1 MSIQEVSVANN
12 QKKRL
17 LKVVKDPAVLF
28 SEDNGDLVV
37 NVAAYEAFKKEL
49 RLARVAKPHL
59 NVEPIEEIVGGDV
72 LDFSHEY
79 FVFS

>member
-1 MSIQEVSVANN
+1 MSIQEVSLANN

-17 LKVVKDPAVLF
+17 VKVVKDPAVLF

-37 NVAAYEAFKKEL
+37 NVAAYKALKKEL
-49 RLARVAKPHL
+49 VVAKVAKPHL
-59 NVEPIEEIVGGDV
+59 SAAPIEDIVGKDV

>member
-17 LKVVKDPAVLF
+17 LKVIKDPAVLF

-37 NVAAYEAFKKEL
+37 NAAAYEALKKEL
-49 RLARVAKPHL
+49 AVAKVAKPHL
-59 NVEPIEEIVGGDV
+59 NAKPIEEIVGDDV

>member
-1 MSIQEVSVANN
+1 MSIQEVSLANN

-17 LKVVKDPAVLF
+17 LKVIKDPAVLF
-28 SEDNGDLVV
+28 SESNGDLVV
-37 NVAAYEAFKKEL
+37 NASAYQALKKEL
-49 RLARVAKPHL
+49 SLAKVAKPHL
-59 NVEPIEEIVGGDV
+59 SAMPIEDIVGDDT

>member
-1 MSIQEVSVANN
+1 MSIQEVSLANN

-17 LKVVKDPAVLF
+17 LKVIKDPAVLF

-37 NVAAYEAFKKEL
+37 NAAAYKALKKEL
-49 RLARVAKPHL
+49 SVAKVAKPHL
-59 NVEPIEEIVGGDV
+59 NATPIEEIVGDDV